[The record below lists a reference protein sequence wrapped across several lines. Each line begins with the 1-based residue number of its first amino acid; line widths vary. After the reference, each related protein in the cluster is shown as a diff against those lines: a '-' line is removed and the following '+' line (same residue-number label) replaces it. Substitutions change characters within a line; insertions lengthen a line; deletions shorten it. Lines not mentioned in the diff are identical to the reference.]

1 MCTGSLLKTG
11 FNVAIIAIDEYAGI
25 NYDSKFDFRSL
36 PESLRSLAQKKIGY
50 YSCGNLDLDPKKLVR
65 RYVGPKHLPFLKDTV
80 SSENLSKCGTIF
92 TKSVK
97 HVDLIFAKIFD
108 TKLDMMID
116 PDTLPDN
123 SEIKKS
129 FRKIYKN
136 AFTMRT
142 NSFGVG
148 NLEIIDELKRV
159 ASNSRGDDNAVAFID
174 PFGNLVLCQSG
185 NEKISPIRTALMEVI
200 QNYSKTLWNLMNDEN
215 TRVIAE
221 KTLAHPRFGTF
232 LFLYAPEPDEP
243 KTVMDLGAYSFTMY
257 KNNPKK
263 FSNLQYVN
271 PPRKGEIKDLIS
283 LISNLPP
290 FYSEQV
296 NLTICQIPN

>member
-1 MCTGSLLKTG
+1 
-11 FNVAIIAIDEYAGI
+11 
-25 NYDSKFDFRSL
+25 
-36 PESLRSLAQKKIGY
+36 
-50 YSCGNLDLDPKKLVR
+50 
-65 RYVGPKHLPFLKDTV
+65 
-80 SSENLSKCGTIF
+80 
-92 TKSVK
+92 
-97 HVDLIFAKIFD
+97 
-108 TKLDMMID
+108 MID

-148 NLEIIDELKRV
+148 NSEITDELKRV

-200 QNYSKTLWNLMNDEN
+200 QNYSKTLWNLTNDNN
-215 TRVIAE
+215 TRAIAE

-263 FSNLQYVN
+263 ISNLQYVN